1 MHITDP
7 KHPSNPTESAWFP
20 MFMTDAALFH
30 AVLCT
35 SAIWTN
41 LLSGGNDEVPQGRH
55 MLEAISLINVRLRN
69 VDVSDATLT
78 TILFL
83 AKAEVGRNAFDEDLR

>member
-1 MHITDP
+1 
-7 KHPSNPTESAWFP
+7 
-20 MFMTDAALFH
+20 
-30 AVLCT
+30 
-35 SAIWTN
+35 
-41 LLSGGNDEVPQGRH
+41 